1 MDVGGNS
8 AGILF
13 NRWIVDSF
21 GASRQGGKALMH
33 AEYPLAAS
41 DLDSICQVQIGASSW
56 ELFYPP
62 TFGITFMRDFMPSLC
77 FGDLR
82 LSCLLDNRSPNINV
96 VIE

>member
-1 MDVGGNS
+1 MSLPDWCGVHTRTTTTECLLQTRAPTLDVGGNS

-13 NRWIVDSF
+13 TRWIVDSF

-56 ELFYPP
+56 ELILPP
-62 TFGITFMRDFMPSLC
+62 
-77 FGDLR
+77 
-82 LSCLLDNRSPNINV
+82 NV
-96 VIE
+96 RYHVHA